1 MECEGLADLLLGQH
15 LDEDLAA
22 AHRDVVW
29 DLSGSLGL
37 QSHVSLASVDTFVV
51 APFDLANTNTKG
63 TDEHGDG
70 GVGDV
75 VRDSYQTDHHGVVAD
90 VHH

>member
-1 MECEGLADLLLGQH
+1 MEGEGLTHLVLGQH
-15 LDEDLAA
+15 LDQDLAP
-22 AHRDVVW
+22 AHRHVVR
-29 DLSGSLGL
+29 DLSAALRLQPEISL
-37 QSHVSLASVDTFVV
+37 SSVDTFVV

-75 VRDSYQTDHHGVVAD
+75 VRDSYQTDHHGVVAN